1 MLNTRIGIF
10 ASGTGGNAAN
20 LMAYFR
26 EHSRVSVSFLLS
38 NKENAPVVN
47 RAKELGV
54 PTIIIDNTVASD
66 GLQLVRICQENKLDY
81 IILAGYL
88 RLIPRELVVAFSSK
102 IINLHPSILP
112 NYGGAG
118 MYGDNVHRAVLAA
131 KESYS
136 GISVHFV
143 DEKFDQGRLIAQ
155 FYCDIS
161 AGETLD
167 TLKEKIR
174 QLEHAFYPVVVEQT
188 LKTNCNE

>member
-1 MLNTRIGIF
+1 
-10 ASGTGGNAAN
+10 
-20 LMAYFR
+20 
-26 EHSRVSVSFLLS
+26 LS

-143 DEKFDQGRLIAQ
+143 DENFDQGRLIAQ